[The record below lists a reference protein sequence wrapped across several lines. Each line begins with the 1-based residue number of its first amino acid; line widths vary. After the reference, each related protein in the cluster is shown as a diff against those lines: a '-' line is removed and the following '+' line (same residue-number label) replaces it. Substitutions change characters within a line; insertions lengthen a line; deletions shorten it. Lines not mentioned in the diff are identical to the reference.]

1 MSTKDGESS
10 DETSSWRSKEEQRQ
24 LARMEYAVICL
35 MVVLALTSIL
45 WSITIHIISGDFYHG
60 ILGAKLAF
68 RERDFRQMDEHSK
81 EIFYGD
87 LYKLLNETYTEPVV
101 EDEAEDV
108 TTLAPLDANA
118 TTKQPKVIKTY
129 HIFGLLRPDDDDDDE
144 KQHAVD
150 EETAEE
156 VFATAAPAVKFNM
169 THDREFL
176 ATMMLD
182 VHKTRWRQ
190 SAAVQFIY
198 SFPFLSEIFAIIWTA
213 MCLIFQSGVQKYWG
227 LPKPWRIVIPSIL
240 VFSLMSLGT
249 LVYTILASTYLKN
262 LCNGLRE
269 NLTKPDAI
277 TCGQA
282 ISVLRP
288 FIRQHEFKHDVYL
301 NLFRFT
307 YMFALVLWLLALL
320 LMLLRYFFAIDFQL
334 MDVQSLYD
342 NKLARRLSKPEPE
355 FTEVLLDT
363 AQSPTL
369 LLPRQER
376 NKSEEDFQSAKS
388 NLSEIAMPLL
398 DPSRQRSVLVQYAPT
413 QQRVV

>member
-1 MSTKDGESS
+1 MNAKEADSS
-10 DETSSWRSKEEQRQ
+10 EKSSWQTKESQKQLTRQ
-24 LARMEYAVICL
+24 EYAVICL
-35 MVVLALTSIL
+35 MVILALTSII

-68 RERDFRQMDEHSK
+68 RERDFRQMDDHSK
-81 EIFYGD
+81 EIFYHD
-87 LYKLLNETYTEPVV
+87 LDKLLNETYTEIDVDDQV
-101 EDEAEDV
+101 EDDK
-108 TTLAPLDANA
+108 TTLTPLESNA
-118 TTKQPKVIKTY
+118 TTKQHKVSKPY
-129 HIFGLLRPDDDDDDE
+129 HIFQLVRPDKDE
-144 KQHAVD
+144 NKS
-150 EETAEE
+150 EEDVVSGEVSTTALP
-156 VFATAAPAVKFNM
+156 VVKFNM
-169 THDREFL
+169 THDRQFL
-176 ATMMLD
+176 TTMMLD

-240 VFSLMSLGT
+240 VFSLMTLGT
-249 LVYTILASTYLKN
+249 LGYTILASTYLKN

-301 NLFRFT
+301 NLFRFA
-307 YMFALVLWLLALL
+307 YMLALVLWLLALL

-334 MDVQSLYD
+334 LDVQSLYD
-342 NKLARRLSKPEPE
+342 NKLARRLSRPEPE
-355 FTEVLLDT
+355 FTEVLLDK
-363 AQSPTL
+363 AHSPTL
-369 LLPRQER
+369 LLPRHER
-376 NKSEEDFQSAKS
+376 NKSEDDFQSAKS
-388 NLSEIAMPLL
+388 NLSEVAMPLI
-398 DPSRQRSVLVQYAPT
+398 DTGKPRSVLVQYVPT

>member
-1 MSTKDGESS
+1 
-10 DETSSWRSKEEQRQ
+10 
-24 LARMEYAVICL
+24 MELIRKYKQGNLTTADVRTLNNAVICF
-35 MVVLALTSIL
+35 MVVLALTSII
-45 WSITIHIISGDFYHG
+45 WSVTIHIISGDFYHG

-81 EIFYGD
+81 EIFYHD
-87 LYKLLNETYTEPVV
+87 LHKLINETYTEIDVDDQD
-101 EDEAEDV
+101 EDDE
-108 TTLAPLDANA
+108 TTLSPLESNA
-118 TTKQPKVIKTY
+118 TTKQPKVRKTY
-129 HIFGLLRPDDDDDDE
+129 HIFQLARPDKDE
-144 KQHAVD
+144 NKS
-150 EETAEE
+150 EEDVVSEE
-156 VFATAAPAVKFNM
+156 VSSTALPAVKFNM
-169 THDREFL
+169 THDRQFL

-240 VFSLMSLGT
+240 VFSFMTLGT
-249 LVYTILASTYLKN
+249 LIYTILASTYLKN

-301 NLFRFT
+301 NLFRFA

-334 MDVQSLYD
+334 LDVQSLYD
-342 NKLARRLSKPEPE
+342 NKLARRLSRPEPE

-369 LLPRQER
+369 LLPRQDR
-376 NKSEEDFQSAKS
+376 NKSEDDFQSAKS
-388 NLSEIAMPLL
+388 NLSEVAMPLI
-398 DPSRQRSVLVQYAPT
+398 DTGKPRSVLVQYAPT

>member
-1 MSTKDGESS
+1 
-10 DETSSWRSKEEQRQ
+10 
-24 LARMEYAVICL
+24 MELIRKYKQGNLTTADVRTLNNAVICL
-35 MVVLALTSIL
+35 MVVLALTSIV

-68 RERDFRQMDEHSK
+68 RERDFRQMDKHSK
-81 EIFYGD
+81 EIFYHD
-87 LYKLLNETYTEPVV
+87 LDNLINETYTEIDVDDQV
-101 EDEAEDV
+101 EDDE
-108 TTLAPLDANA
+108 TTLTPLESNA
-118 TTKQPKVIKTY
+118 TTKQPRVRKTY
-129 HIFGLLRPDDDDDDE
+129 HIFQLVRPDDDE
-144 KQHAVD
+144 NKS
-150 EETAEE
+150 EEDVVSEE
-156 VFATAAPAVKFNM
+156 VSTTALPAVKFNM
-169 THDREFL
+169 THDRQFL

-198 SFPFLSEIFAIIWTA
+198 SFPFLSEIFAIVWTA

-240 VFSLMSLGT
+240 VFSLMTLGT
-249 LVYTILASTYLKN
+249 LIYTILASTYLKN

-301 NLFRFT
+301 NLFRFA

-334 MDVQSLYD
+334 LDVQSLYD
-342 NKLARRLSKPEPE
+342 NKLARRLSRPEPE

-369 LLPRQER
+369 LLPRQDR
-376 NKSEEDFQSAKS
+376 NKSEDDFQSAKS
-388 NLSEIAMPLL
+388 NLSEVAIPLINTGK
-398 DPSRQRSVLVQYAPT
+398 PRSVLLQYAPT
-413 QQRVV
+413 QQRVA

>member
-1 MSTKDGESS
+1 MLFLVVGQRTHDIRSSLDSKNTVMYLKD
-10 DETSSWRSKEEQRQ
+10 
-24 LARMEYAVICL
+24 AVICL
-35 MVVLALTSIL
+35 MVILALTSII
-45 WSITIHIISGDFYHG
+45 WSITIHILSGDFYHG

-68 RERDFRQMDEHSK
+68 RERDFRQMDDHSK
-81 EIFYGD
+81 EIFYHD
-87 LYKLLNETYTEPVV
+87 LDKLLNETYTEIDVDDQV
-101 EDEAEDV
+101 EDDK
-108 TTLAPLDANA
+108 TTLTPLESNA
-118 TTKQPKVIKTY
+118 TTKQHKVSKPY
-129 HIFGLLRPDDDDDDE
+129 HIFQLVRPDKDE
-144 KQHAVD
+144 NKS
-150 EETAEE
+150 EEDVVSGEVSTTALP
-156 VFATAAPAVKFNM
+156 VVKFNM
-169 THDREFL
+169 THDRQFL
-176 ATMMLD
+176 TTMMLD

-240 VFSLMSLGT
+240 VFSLMTLGT
-249 LVYTILASTYLKN
+249 LGYTILASTYLKN

-301 NLFRFT
+301 NLFRFA

-334 MDVQSLYD
+334 LDVQSLYD
-342 NKLARRLSKPEPE
+342 NKLARRLSRPEPE
-355 FTEVLLDT
+355 FTEVLLDK
-363 AQSPTL
+363 AHSPTL
-369 LLPRQER
+369 LLPRHER
-376 NKSEEDFQSAKS
+376 NKSEDDFQSAKS
-388 NLSEIAMPLL
+388 NLSEVAMPLI
-398 DPSRQRSVLVQYAPT
+398 DTGKPRSVLVQYVPT

>member
-1 MSTKDGESS
+1 
-10 DETSSWRSKEEQRQ
+10 
-24 LARMEYAVICL
+24 MELIRRYKQGNLTTADVRTLNNAVICL
-35 MVVLALTSIL
+35 MVVLALTSIV

-68 RERDFRQMDEHSK
+68 RERDFPQMDEHSK
-81 EIFYGD
+81 EIFFHD
-87 LYKLLNETYTEPVV
+87 LDKLINETYSDAVV
-101 EDEAEDV
+101 NGEIEEDE
-108 TTLAPLDANA
+108 TTPTPLDANA
-118 TTKQPKVIKTY
+118 TTKQPKVRKTY
-129 HIFGLLRPDDDDDDE
+129 HIFQVVHPDEVEVKPEDE
-144 KQHAVD
+144 AS
-150 EETAEE
+150 EE
-156 VFATAAPAVKFNM
+156 VTTTVLPAVKFNM
-169 THDREFL
+169 THDRQFL
-176 ATMMLD
+176 STMMLD

-240 VFSLMSLGT
+240 VFSLMTLGT
-249 LVYTILASTYLKN
+249 LIYAILASTYLKN

-282 ISVLRP
+282 IAVLRP

-301 NLFRFT
+301 NLFRFA
-307 YMFALVLWLLALL
+307 YMFALVMWLLALL

-334 MDVQSLYD
+334 MDVQSLYE
-342 NKLARRLSKPEPE
+342 NKFARRLSKPEPE
-355 FTEVLLDT
+355 FTEVLLDA

-369 LLPRQER
+369 LLPRNER
-376 NKSEEDFQSAKS
+376 NKSEDDFQSAKS
-388 NLSEIAMPLL
+388 NLSEVAMPLL
-398 DPSRQRSVLVQYAPT
+398 DTGKQQLGRAQYARSQQ